1 MDGSLTNIANMDV
14 WINQTCLLRAELVSW
29 IQRHLTT
36 CPHLTR
42 KNIVLTGM
50 EEIWIKCGSLY
61 YYRNI
66 SYCARFSLAVDQS
79 QVMDVCDTLLE
90 ELHYRPTIFQRKFK
104 ILCSIDKKKLTKFL
118 DLHIVLF
125 VFKLC
130 CIVFF
135 IKEVKLK
142 KCLAHNSK
150 SRKLNKCHIFQR
162 LFFLSKKL
170 RKEFPLNF
178 GWKVRLWRRCVSRGW
193 RASTRQTQGRKPFL
207 EILLLHLT
215 IRWGPHWIKYLLLAQ
230 MMHVSRKFQ
239 GEGIIAQWFI
249 TGFIP
254 KVQIWFINHVFAASS
269 YAEKFITSSQPGGFL
284 VLNKTMLNQF
294 D

>member
-1 MDGSLTNIANMDV
+1 M
-14 WINQTCLLRAELVSW
+14 
-29 IQRHLTT
+29 
-36 CPHLTR
+36 
-42 KNIVLTGM
+42 
-50 EEIWIKCGSLY
+50 
-61 YYRNI
+61 NI

-118 DLHIVLF
+118 DLHILLF
-125 VFKLC
+125 SNFAALY
-130 CIVFF
+130 FSPRRWS
-135 IKEVKLK
+135 
-142 KCLAHNSK
+142 SK
-150 SRKLNKCHIFQR
+150 SALQIIQIAESSRSAMYSKDYFSLA
-162 LFFLSKKL
+162 KKL

-178 GWKVRLWRRCVSRGW
+178 GWKVRFWGRCVSRGW

-230 MMHVSRKFQ
+230 MMHVSRKFR
-239 GEGIIAQWFI
+239 GEGIIAQWLI

-254 KVQIWFINHVFAASS
+254 KVQIWFINHVFAASL
-269 YAEKFITSSQPGGFL
+269 YVEKIITR
-284 VLNKTMLNQF
+284 VHNQGSF
-294 D
+294 GVE